1 MPPMPAQTVPPL
13 RHVTAIRYVTP
24 LREGGSLPGL
34 MEADDL
40 GTYVVKFHGAGQG
53 RKVLVAEII
62 SGELARGLGLP
73 VPDLVTID
81 LDPAL
86 GASEPDQEVQELL
99 RASPGWNL
107 GMDFLP
113 GALDLEPTAFPLD
126 PQLAGQV
133 LWFDALVGNVD
144 RSWRN
149 VNMLFWHGRPYLIDH
164 GATLTFHHAWP
175 GAAAWAERPYDATAH
190 VLLGSGPDL
199 DAADA
204 ALAERVTPDL
214 LRTVVAAV
222 PQRWLAGEPGF
233 TRPDEV
239 RDAYVDLLLARVRRR
254 EVWLPAVRAVV
265 DDAAGMPRRPSPTR
279 PPAWLQR
286 HGGTR

>member
-1 MPPMPAQTVPPL
+1 MAGPTAVRSL

-53 RKVLVAEII
+53 HKVLVAEII
-62 SGELARGLGLP
+62 CGELARGLGLP
-73 VPDLVTID
+73 VPELVTVE

-99 RASPGWNL
+99 RASPGLNL
-107 GMDFLP
+107 GIDFLP
-113 GALDLEPTAFPLD
+113 GALDLDPSAFVVD
-126 PQLAGQV
+126 AGFAGCV

-149 VNMLFWHGRPYLIDH
+149 VNMLWWHGGPSLIDH
-164 GATLTFHHAWP
+164 GATLTFHHSWA
-175 GAAAWAERPYDATAH
+175 GAGSWARRPYDAAEH
-190 VLLGSGPDL
+190 ILLGSAPDL

-204 ALAERVTPDL
+204 ELTPRITGELVRSAVD
-214 LRTVVAAV
+214 AV
-222 PQRWLAGEPGF
+222 PERWLVDEPGF
-233 TRPDEV
+233 GGPEELRAAYV
-239 RDAYVDLLLARVRRR
+239 AQVLARRDARDA
-254 EVWLPAVRAVV
+254 WLPGLRATLA
-265 DDAAGMPRRPSPTR
+265 DRAERPGARAPRSPSR
-279 PPAWLQR
+279 R
-286 HGGTR
+286 IGGSGR